1 MKVLLSFLVACLP
14 VLSLAHPGHGE
25 HLNQFPIEPVSAF
38 SVEGVLASLIIAA
51 AIVLV
56 VKKYKSKI

>member
-14 VLSLAHPGHGE
+14 ALSLAHPGHGE

-38 SVEGVLASLIIAA
+38 GVEGVLASLIVAA